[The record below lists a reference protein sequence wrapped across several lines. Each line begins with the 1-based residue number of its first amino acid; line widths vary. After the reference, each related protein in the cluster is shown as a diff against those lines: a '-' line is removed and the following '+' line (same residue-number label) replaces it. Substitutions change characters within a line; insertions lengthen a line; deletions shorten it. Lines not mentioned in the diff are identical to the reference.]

1 MKKIKSID
9 NHKIRIKAQEINT
22 PIIEFIFQK
31 LEKLSKKDIPY
42 LPSVP
47 IQKMCL
53 YIYFLITI

>member
-31 LEKLSKKDIPY
+31 LEKLSKTPP
-42 LPSVP
+42 LSSS
-47 IQKMCL
+47 L
-53 YIYFLITI
+53 SN

>member
-9 NHKIRIKAQEINT
+9 NHKIRIKAQENNT

-31 LEKLSKKDIPY
+31 LEKLSKKDISY

-47 IQKMCL
+47 IQKMCSL
-53 YIYFLITI
+53 QP